1 LEEIIMNDLEKFFF
15 ANTGRKINKW
25 RHYFEAYDRHLA
37 RFRGTDVHLLE
48 IGVFQGGSLQMWRDY
63 FGPQA
68 IIYGVDI
75 NPLCK
80 QFEDENTHIIIGD
93 QEDRDFLKGLSK
105 SIPRIDVLIDDGGHS
120 MKQQIHTFEELFK
133 NVSNNGVFLC
143 EDTHTSYW
151 KNYGGGYK
159 RRGTFMEYS
168 KGLIDQLNAWHSE
181 DTGNFKVDDFTR
193 TARSM
198 HFYDSMVIIEKD
210 AVAKPESLTTGKDFI
225 DNYQLPKDIY
235 SKLKRW
241 VSRNI

>member
-1 LEEIIMNDLEKFFF
+1 MNDLEKFFF

-25 RHYFEAYDRHLA
+25 RHYFDAYDRHLA
-37 RFRGTDVHLLE
+37 RFRGTDVHILE

-68 IIYGVDI
+68 VIYGVDI

-80 QFEDENTHIIIGD
+80 QFEGENTHIIIGD
-93 QEDRDFLKGLSK
+93 QEDRDFLRSLSQ

-133 NVSNNGVFLC
+133 YVASNGVFLC

-159 RRGTFMEYS
+159 RHGSFMEYS

-181 DTGNFKVDDFTR
+181 DTNNFKVDDFTR

-210 AVAKPESLTTGKDFI
+210 KVEKPESLTTGKDCI
-225 DNYQLPKDIY
+225 DNYQLPDDVY
-235 SKLKRW
+235 SKMKRW

>member
-1 LEEIIMNDLEKFFF
+1 MNDLEKFFF

-63 FGPQA
+63 FGPKA

-93 QEDRDFLKGLSK
+93 QEDREFLKGLSK

-159 RRGTFMEYS
+159 RRGTFMKYS

-181 DTGNFKVDDFTR
+181 DSGNFKVNDFTR

-210 AVAKPESLTTGKDFI
+210 TVAKPESLTTGKDFI

-235 SKLKRW
+235 SKLRRW

>member
-1 LEEIIMNDLEKFFF
+1 MNDLEKFFF

>member
-1 LEEIIMNDLEKFFF
+1 MNDLEKYFV
-15 ANTGRKINKW
+15 ANSGRKINKW
-25 RHYFEAYDRHLA
+25 RHYFDAYDRHLA
-37 RFRGTDVHLLE
+37 RFRGTDAHILE

-63 FGPQA
+63 LGPQA

-80 QFEDENTHIIIGD
+80 QFEAENTHIIIGD
-93 QEDRDFLKGLSK
+93 QEDRDFLKSLGK

-120 MKQQIHTFEELFK
+120 MKQQINTFEELFK
-133 NVSNNGVFLC
+133 FVSHNGVFLC

-151 KNYGGGYK
+151 ENYGGGYK

-181 DTGNFKVDDFTR
+181 DANNLKVDDFTR

-210 AVAKPESLTTGKDFI
+210 TVAKPESLTTGKDCI
-225 DNYQLPKDIY
+225 DNFHLPSDMY
-235 SKLKRW
+235 SKVKRW
-241 VSRNI
+241 LSRKF

>member
-1 LEEIIMNDLEKFFF
+1 MNDLEKYFF
-15 ANTGRKINKW
+15 ANNGRKVNKW
-25 RHYFEAYDRHLA
+25 RHYFEVYDRHLA
-37 RFRGTDVHLLE
+37 RFRGTDVHIVE
-48 IGVFQGGSLQMWRDY
+48 VGVYQGGSLQMWRDY

-68 IIYGVDI
+68 VIYGVDI

-80 QFEDENTHIIIGD
+80 QFEEENTHIIIGD

-133 NVSNNGVFLC
+133 YVSNNGVYLC

-151 KNYGGGYK
+151 KNWGGGYR
-159 RRGTFMEYS
+159 RRGTFMEFS

-181 DTGNFKVDDFTR
+181 IADKFKVDDFTR

-198 HFYDSMVIIEKD
+198 HFYDSMVIIEKG
-210 AVAKPESLTTGKDFI
+210 AVAKPESLTTGNDCI
-225 DNYQLPKDIY
+225 DNYQPPNDIN

-241 VSRNI
+241 VSKNI